1 MVFILSEITIINHKK
16 PASISGNLSTK
27 IASNY
32 FSKDPNGDQ
41 ALRQLDS
48 LKHWLTIQSMHAI
61 NHKQLNKNYTFML
74 RFKASPWQKK
84 ISYAYS

>member
-16 PASISGNLSTK
+16 LASISGNLPTK

-48 LKHWLTIQSMHAI
+48 LKQWLTIQVGMH
-61 NHKQLNKNYTFML
+61 
-74 RFKASPWQKK
+74 S
-84 ISYAYS
+84 S

>member
-16 PASISGNLSTK
+16 PTPILGNLPTK
-27 IASNY
+27 IASNH

-48 LKHWLTIQSMHAI
+48 F
-61 NHKQLNKNYTFML
+61 NHDDQ
-74 RFKASPWQKK
+74 
-84 ISYAYS
+84 